1 MLCSA
6 AMKPSLSRP
15 TSTQRDPILEA
26 IERAPIGEPFTPE
39 QRAELDQAMEDIA
52 AGRVE
57 LVSNEN
63 VPAWLEARAHE
74 EGELAAE

>member
-1 MLCSA
+1 M
-6 AMKPSLSRP
+6 
-15 TSTQRDPILEA
+15 TNA